1 LADFG
6 NLLAAIE
13 NLVLATPVLHEFS
26 PWTGG
31 YEYRNLPVQDI
42 PAIALIENL
51 AANGTALI
59 APVVAAL
66 RSVAKYGHWQ
76 QTYSEIEVGKDFLD
90 RYGWLEVVGPSGHY
104 HSDTQRIYLSYWG
117 ERLHYAWHLH
127 EAEELYFILAGG
139 AAFEAEGLPPV
150 YLSPGQ
156 SRHHLPHQPHA
167 MTTLHEPILALIL
180 WRGPGLDGSP
190 TLSAG

>member
-1 LADFG
+1 MADFG

-31 YEYRNLPVQDI
+31 CVYRDLPALDI
-42 PAIALIENL
+42 PAIALIEHL
-51 AANGTALI
+51 AVDRTALT

-66 RSVAKYGHWQ
+66 RTVAKHGHWQ
-76 QTYSEIEVGKDFLD
+76 QTYSETEVGKDFLD
-90 RYGWLEVVGPSGHY
+90 RYGWMEVVGSSGNY

-117 ERLHYAWHLH
+117 ECLHYAWHLH

-156 SRHHLPHQPHA
+156 SRHHLPNQPHA
-167 MTTLHEPILALIL
+167 MTTLHEAVLALIV
-180 WRGPGLDGSP
+180 WRGSGLDGSAR
-190 TLSAG
+190 LSTG